1 MGSKW
6 LTSRK
11 REAGLPAS
19 ATRGRK
25 AQPPRRSVGRA
36 YYIPGRFGTLLHNPH
51 SHGDKLRESLKEV
64 LGPGR
69 RPQEWYPW
77 WDWMDERKGKWSLLV
92 PDLQDECGMAEGG
105 EIMNY
110 FVERFAE
117 VARAALPVID
127 KFEKN
132 GRDTR

>member
-1 MGSKW
+1 
-6 LTSRK
+6 
-11 REAGLPAS
+11 
-19 ATRGRK
+19 
-25 AQPPRRSVGRA
+25 
-36 YYIPGRFGTLLHNPH
+36 
-51 SHGDKLRESLKEV
+51 
-64 LGPGR
+64 
-69 RPQEWYPW
+69 
-77 WDWMDERKGKWSLLV
+77 MDERKGKWSLLV